1 LASVAKPRTPHR
13 DTIGKEHL
21 KLIYNYIAHLLA
33 MAIAVNALFGIESL
47 DDLAKL
53 KILTDDRDVSSS
65 LNSRSR
71 QTQSMD
77 SIRMRLSRTFSEEK
91 R

>member
-1 LASVAKPRTPHR
+1 
-13 DTIGKEHL
+13 
-21 KLIYNYIAHLLA
+21 